1 MLTKRARTWIAVVSV
16 IVAIAIVLSVWG
28 IVMVRRSFPQ
38 TDGTINLPGLDAQ
51 VEVLRDTMGV
61 PHIYATTEHDLF
73 MAQGFVHAQDR
84 FWQMDFWRHIGSGR
98 LSEMFGSAQLETD
111 MFLRTMGWER
121 VATQEWELATDA
133 DRAILEAYAEGV
145 NAYLAIRQG
154 SALSLEYAVLGLLT
168 PDYVPEAWTP
178 IHTLTW
184 AKVMAWDLGSNMSAE
199 LMIARLV
206 KTLGTE
212 RMGEIIPSYPP
223 DAPQIIPAE
232 DQLPV
237 LTQDFAFELPVLGM
251 DLSSLEARVTALDD
265 LLGEGNEGIGSNNW
279 VISGDRTTSGSP
291 ILANDPHL
299 GIQMPAIW
307 HEIGLH
313 CYPVDEICRFDVAGF
328 SFAGAPGVIIGH
340 NAQIAWGLT
349 NVNPDVQD
357 LYIEKINPDNP
368 LQYEVNG
375 EWVDMTVIEDEILVA
390 GEDPVP
396 ITIRYT
402 RHGPILSDVDD
413 DMAALNET
421 TDLEI
426 PEHFAVSLKWT
437 ALEPTHVMS
446 AIIRMNLADDFRSF
460 RDALQDFAV
469 PSQNFVYADT
479 EGNIG
484 YQMPGWVP
492 IRSDS
497 FGLVPVPGWVDDYEW
512 TGYIPFDELP
522 FSYNPSS
529 GYIVTANNAV
539 VGPEYP
545 YMITTIWDYG
555 FRARRIVVMLEAQE
569 TFSLQD
575 MITIQGDNHH
585 PMGPILVPILNQL
598 SFNDPE
604 LTEMAE
610 FLADWDY
617 QADMD
622 SAQAALFNAFWR
634 NLVVSTFMDELDA
647 SDTPEG
653 SRAFL
658 IIGQLLGEPENLWW
672 DDIQTTAVETR
683 DEMLRT
689 AFSAAVTE
697 IQDTLGS
704 RSANWRWGDIHGAT
718 FRNETLGECG
728 IAPIEAIFN
737 RGPFP
742 TSGGASIV
750 NATGWY
756 ESRDYEVRTVPSL
769 RMIVDLADLG
779 NSLGITT
786 TGESGHAYHPHY
798 IDMADLWRMIQY
810 HAMPWTREQVEMLT
824 EDLLILTP

>member
-1 MLTKRARTWIAVVSV
+1 MLSKRARIW
-16 IVAIAIVLSVWG
+16 IAIVSAIAAVLIVISVLG
-28 IVMVRRSFPQ
+28 IVTVRRSFPQ
-38 TDGTINLPGLDAQ
+38 TKGSLPLPGLDAQ
-51 VEVLRDTMGV
+51 VEILRDTMGV
-61 PHIYATTEHDLF
+61 PHIFATTEHDLF

-111 MFLRTMGWER
+111 KFLRTMGWER
-121 VATQEWELATDA
+121 VARQEWELTSEA
-133 DRAILEAYAEGV
+133 DRAVLEAYAEGV
-145 NAYLAIRQG
+145 NAYLAMRQG

-168 PDYVPEAWTP
+168 PDYVPESWTP

-184 AKVMAWDLGSNMSAE
+184 AKVMAWDLGANLSSE

-212 RMGEIIPSYPP
+212 RMEDLLPSYPS
-223 DAPQIIPAE
+223 DAPLIIPIE
-232 DQLPV
+232 GQVPMIS
-237 LTQDFAFELPVLGM
+237 QDLELESPVLGM
-251 DLSSLEARVTALDD
+251 DLSSLESHVAALDQ
-265 LLGEGNEGIGSNNW
+265 LLGGSGDGIGSNNW
-279 VISGDRTTSGSP
+279 VISGDRTDTGSP

-307 HEIGLH
+307 YEIGLH
-313 CYPVDEICRFDVAGF
+313 CHPVSETCRVDAAGF
-328 SFAGAPGVIIGH
+328 SFAGAPGVVIGH
-340 NAQIAWGLT
+340 NAHIAWGLT
-349 NVNPDVQD
+349 NVGPDVQD

-375 EWVDMTVIEDEILVA
+375 EWVDMTIIEDEILVA

-402 RHGPILSDVDD
+402 RHGPILSDVDE
-413 DMAALNET
+413 DMATLNET

-426 PEHFAVSLKWT
+426 PEQFAVSLKWT
-437 ALEPTHVMS
+437 ALEPSRVLG
-446 AIIRMNLADDFRSF
+446 ALFDVNLADDFASF
-460 RDALQDFAV
+460 REALRDFAV
-469 PSQNFVYADT
+469 PSQNFVYADN

-484 YQMPGWVP
+484 YQMPGWIP
-492 IRSDS
+492 IRSNS
-497 FGLVPVPGWVDDYEW
+497 SGLVPVPGWVDDYEW
-512 TGYIPFDELP
+512 SGYIPFDELP

-545 YMITTIWDYG
+545 YLITTEWDYG
-555 FRARRIVVMLEAQE
+555 FRARRIVVMIEAQD

-575 MITIQGDNHH
+575 MITIQGDDHH
-585 PMGPILVPILNQL
+585 PMGPILVPILGQL

-604 LTEMAE
+604 LAEMAE

-622 SAQAALFNAFWR
+622 SAQAALFNTFWR
-634 NLVVSTFMDELDA
+634 NLVASTFMDELEA
-647 SDTPEG
+647 GDTPKG

-658 IIGQLLGEPENLWW
+658 IIGQLLGEPENTWW
-672 DDIQTTAVETR
+672 DDMQTDGIETR
-683 DEMLRT
+683 DDMLRA
-689 AFSAAVTE
+689 AFSAAVAE

-704 RSANWRWGDIHGAT
+704 RRTSWRWGDLHGAT

-742 TSGGASIV
+742 TSGGSSIV
-750 NATGWY
+750 NATGWN
-756 ESRDYEVRTVPSL
+756 ETKSYEVISVPSL
-769 RMIVDLADLG
+769 RMIVDLSDFG

-810 HAMPWTREQVEMLT
+810 YAMPWTRDQVEMLT
-824 EDLLILTP
+824 EDVLILTP